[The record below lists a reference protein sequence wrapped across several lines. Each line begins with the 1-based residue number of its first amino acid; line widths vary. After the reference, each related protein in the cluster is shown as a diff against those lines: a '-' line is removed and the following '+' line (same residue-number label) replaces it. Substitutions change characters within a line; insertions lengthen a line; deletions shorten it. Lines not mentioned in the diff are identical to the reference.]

1 MAEKKVPEKRAAYI
15 EDWTKENRDR
25 LLLRLPKGDKARI
38 KVYSD
43 AIGMSTT
50 RFINCAIEEFIQ
62 KLRAESD
69 AEFVKMIDEALEE
82 LKKEQ

>member
-1 MAEKKVPEKRAAYI
+1 MADRKVSKKRADYI
-15 EDWTKENRDR
+15 EEWTKENRDR

-43 AIGMSTT
+43 ALHMSTT
-50 RFINCAIEEFIQ
+50 HFINCAIEEFIA

-69 AEFVKMIDEALEE
+69 DEFVNMIDEMLDELE
-82 LKKEQ
+82 KDS